1 MAKIRLRSLLS
12 RIIDI
17 KPGEELI
24 AVSLF
29 LYFFFITS
37 PYYIIK
43 SLRNASYLSRV
54 GDENLPLAYFLTA
67 VLMGFIV
74 NFHSRIQV
82 RLPRSRLITSSL
94 LFFFVNIVLFWWLF
108 EQQWNWVPVVF
119 WVWAN
124 IFAIVLVTQFWI
136 LVNDVF
142 NPREAKRMI
151 GFIGSGAQLGAILG
165 GLLAGTLAKRA
176 PGLLLPLAAAM
187 LGLGFLVVSGIFR
200 RQRKK
205 AGGAV
210 ESAKDEKAPATKV
223 GFRDA
228 FQTTRQNRY
237 LMILAGIMM
246 VTLVVSTL
254 IDWQFNSIV
263 NAEVSSGSNR
273 EDSLTSFFGYFNAGS
288 MAFAF
293 LFQLFLTSPLIRAFG
308 IRLTLL
314 LYPLVLFV
322 GAGAIGTAA
331 LVGLFPLVPAIL
343 IKASDKG
350 LAYSLNQSVR
360 ELLYIPISPEQKY
373 KSKIF
378 IDMFLNR
385 FAKGFGAVILWVLL
399 FFVRKGSPAGGTEGA
414 IQYISLIVLG
424 LIIVWVFLNLRIGG
438 EYADIVKAKIEK
450 QYERGDRLVDQ
461 RLDVDY
467 IKRVFDTLESKNK
480 SSVLYAMNLFDL
492 IRQDKLTPEV
502 RKLISYKEGEVR
514 AASLGGLF
522 EQSEIGLGPQ
532 VEDTLNEEI
541 LKKEVQEI
549 MNLDV
554 YQEVMKNYL
563 DKMAEDKGLDS
574 LTARTEAA
582 KAIGFME
589 PQAPLVDRL
598 EGLLEDDS
606 PEVKRYAVQ
615 SAAALKRRQ
624 DAPALVRMLQDAV
637 LREDAGEA
645 LRQFGP
651 RIVGMMADYLADKN
665 EEPELRKSMASVL
678 AGIGTQEAADFLIWE
693 LSGEKEIAAEII
705 DALDRIRTSDSL
717 VRFPKELILPKIFE
731 EVQSYCRHLIGPQDD
746 LDGGEEGGAR
756 REKSLADSLWNIFK
770 LLGLVYSHED
780 MIKAYQNLRTGTK
793 DSVAYAL
800 ELLDNVLEKEIR
812 DVVFPLV
819 EDLSPEE
826 KMKRCRHLLAN
837 LKPRK
842 ERHGQD

>member
-1 MAKIRLRSLLS
+1 MAKSRLRSLLS

-43 SLRNASYLSRV
+43 SLRNASYLNRL
-54 GDENLPLAYFLTA
+54 GDEKLPLAYFLTA

-74 NFHSRIQV
+74 NFHSRLQV
-82 RLPRSRLITSSL
+82 KLPRSRLITSSL
-94 LFFFVNIVLFWWLF
+94 VFFFSNIVLFWWLF
-108 EQQWNWVPVVF
+108 EQRWEWVPVVF

-142 NPREAKRMI
+142 NPREAKRLI

-165 GLLAGTLAKRA
+165 GVLAGTLAKGA

-187 LGLGFLVVSGIFR
+187 LGMGILVVSVVFR

-205 AGGAV
+205 AEESDSAAGGEA
-210 ESAKDEKAPATKV
+210 APSVKV

-228 FQTTRQNRY
+228 FQTTKQSRY
-237 LMILAGIMM
+237 LLLLAGIMT
-246 VTLVVSTL
+246 VTLIVSTL
-254 IDWQFNSIV
+254 IDWQFNSV
-263 NAEVSSGSNR
+263 VDSKVLGSNR
-273 EDSLTSFFGYFNAGS
+273 ENSLTSFFGYFNAGT

-293 LFQLFLTSPLIRAFG
+293 LFQLLLTSPLIRAFG

-314 LYPLVLFV
+314 LYPLILFL
-322 GAGAIGTAA
+322 GAGGIGAAA
-331 LVGLFPLVPAIL
+331 LVGIVPLIPAIL
-343 IKASDKG
+343 IKASDKS

-385 FAKGFGAVILWVLL
+385 FAKGLGAIILLVLL
-399 FFVRKGSPAGGTEGA
+399 FFVRKGGGSGGAEGA
-414 IQYISLIVLG
+414 IQYISAVVLA
-424 LIIVWVFLNLRIGG
+424 LIIVWIFLNLRIGR
-438 EYADIVKAKIEK
+438 EYADVVKSKIEK

-467 IKRVFDTLESKNK
+467 TKRVFDTLESKNR

-502 RKLISYKEGEVR
+502 KKLISYKSDEVR

-522 EQSEIGLGPQ
+522 EQSETGLGPR
-532 VEDTLNEEI
+532 VEDELSEEV
-541 LKKEVQEI
+541 LKKEVLEI

-554 YQEVMKNYL
+554 YQEAMK
-563 DKMAEDKGLDS
+563 DHFEKMVVDKGLDS
-574 LTARTEAA
+574 LTARMEAA

-589 PQAPLVDRL
+589 PQAPLVEKL
-598 EGLLEDDS
+598 ENLLEDES
-606 PEVKRYAVQ
+606 CEVSRYAIQ
-615 SAAALKRRQ
+615 SAAVLKRRQ
-624 DAPALVRMLQDAV
+624 DVPTLVNMLQSAV
-637 LREDAGEA
+637 LREDAAAA

-651 RIVGMMADYLADKN
+651 RIVGMLADYLVDKS
-665 EEPELRKSMASVL
+665 EDPELRKSVASVL
-678 AGIGTQEAADFLIWE
+678 AGIGIQDAVDFLSWE
-693 LSGEKEIAAEII
+693 LAGAEEIADEII
-705 DALDRIRTSDSL
+705 DALDRIRSSDTRI
-717 VRFPKELILPKIFE
+717 RFAKELIMPRIFLE
-731 EVQSYCRHLIGPQDD
+731 IQSYCWRLVEPDAD
-746 LDGGEEGGAR
+746 RDGEGETAAQT
-756 REKSLADSLWNIFK
+756 EKGLADSLWNVFK
-770 LLGLVYSHED
+770 LLGLVYSRED
-780 MIKAYQNLRTGTK
+780 IIKAYQNLKTGTK

-800 ELLDNVLEKEIR
+800 ELLDNVLQKEIR
-812 DVVFPLV
+812 DIIFPLV
-819 EDLSPEE
+819 EDLSSEE
-826 KMKRCRHLLAN
+826 KMKRCRHVLAN
-837 LKPRK
+837 LRLKK
-842 ERHGQD
+842 ERDGQD

>member
-1 MAKIRLRSLLS
+1 MAKSRLRSRLS
-12 RIIDI
+12 RIVDI

-43 SLRNASYLSRV
+43 SLRNASYLSRL
-54 GDENLPLAYFLTA
+54 GDEKLPLAYFLTA

-74 NFHSRIQV
+74 TFHSRLQV
-82 RLPRSRLITSSL
+82 KLPRSRLITISL
-94 LFFFVNIVLFWWLF
+94 VFFFSNIVLFWWLF
-108 EQQWNWVPVVF
+108 EQQWGWVPIVF

-142 NPREAKRMI
+142 NPREAKRLI

-187 LGLGFLVVSGIFR
+187 LGVGILVVSVVLR

-205 AGGAV
+205 TEKIDGAAGGETARSV
-210 ESAKDEKAPATKV
+210 KV

-228 FQTTRQNRY
+228 FQTTRQSRY
-237 LMILAGIMM
+237 LMLLAGIMM

-254 IDWQFNSIV
+254 IDWQFNSVV
-263 NAEVSSGSNR
+263 NSAVKGGNR
-273 EDSLTSFFGYFNAGS
+273 EDSLTSFFGYFNAGT

-293 LFQLFLTSPLIRAFG
+293 LFQLLLTSPLIRAFG

-314 LYPLVLFV
+314 LYPLILFV
-322 GAGAIGTAA
+322 GAGGIGAAA
-331 LVGLFPLVPAIL
+331 LVGLIPLVPAVL
-343 IKASDKG
+343 IKASDKS

-385 FAKGFGAVILWVLL
+385 FAKGLGAVILMVLL
-399 FFVRKGSPAGGTEGA
+399 FFVRRGSASGGTEGA
-414 IQYISLIVLG
+414 IQYISLIVLA

-438 EYADIVKAKIEK
+438 EYADIVKSKIQK

-467 IKRVFDTLESKNK
+467 AKRVFDTLESKNR

-502 RKLISYKEGEVR
+502 KKLISYKSDEVR
-514 AASLGGLF
+514 AASLGSLF
-522 EQSEIGLGPQ
+522 EQSETGLGPQ
-532 VEDTLNEEI
+532 VEDELSEEV
-541 LKKEVQEI
+541 LKKEVLEI

-554 YQEVMKNYL
+554 YQEAMKVYL
-563 DKMAEDKGLDS
+563 DKTVEDKGPDS
-574 LTARTEAA
+574 LTARMEAA

-589 PQAPLVDRL
+589 AQAPLVGKL
-598 EGLLEDDS
+598 EDLLEDGS
-606 PEVKRYAVQ
+606 PEVSRYAIQ

-624 DAPALVRMLQDAV
+624 DVPALVNMLQSAV
-637 LREDAGEA
+637 LREDAAAA
-645 LRQFGP
+645 LRKFGP
-651 RIVGMMADYLADKN
+651 RIVGMLADYLADKS
-665 EEPELRKSMASVL
+665 EDPEIKKSVASVL

-693 LSGEKEIAAEII
+693 LAGAGEIVDDII
-705 DALDRIRTSDSL
+705 DALDRIRSSDSRI
-717 VRFPKELILPKIFE
+717 RFSKELIMPRIFLE
-731 EVQSYCRHLIGPQDD
+731 IQSYCRRLVEPDD
-746 LDGGEEGGAR
+746 DRDGEQETAAC
-756 REKSLADSLWNIFK
+756 REKRMADSLWNVFK
-770 LLGLVYSHED
+770 LLGLVYTRED
-780 MIKAYQNLRTGTK
+780 MIKAYQNLKNGTK

-812 DVVFPLV
+812 EIVFPLV

-826 KMKRCRHLLAN
+826 KTKKCRHLLAN
-837 LKPRK
+837 LRVRK